1 MPRDFT
7 SGSISE
13 RSPPTGTVDQPDR
26 GQGTMDAGF
35 FDEISGWSPNEKPAA
50 YYRAA
55 AERARKLL
63 AEATTPRLKQYL
75 GEVIAR
81 CERFAEE
88 R

>member
-1 MPRDFT
+1 
-7 SGSISE
+7 
-13 RSPPTGTVDQPDR
+13 
-26 GQGTMDAGF
+26 MDAGSF
-35 FDEISGWSPNEKPAA
+35 GEISEWSPKEKSAA

-63 AEATTPRLKQYL
+63 AEATTPRLKLYL
-75 GEVIAR
+75 DEVIAR

>member
-1 MPRDFT
+1 
-7 SGSISE
+7 
-13 RSPPTGTVDQPDR
+13 
-26 GQGTMDAGF
+26 MDAGSF
-35 FDEISGWSPNEKPAA
+35 SEISEWSPKEKSAA

-75 GEVIAR
+75 DEVIAR
-81 CERFAEE
+81 CERFAEG